1 MKNPEPVSD
10 ADADAA
16 AARIVARH
24 RDSHDPHLDDYL
36 AAAHDPHELLAV
48 LRAHRNDG
56 LDPTIARADQL
67 DGLILHTRRWW
78 DWVAE
83 DLWLLAWGET
93 LGSNRKTV
101 AATLGLTSGQGIV
114 DRITANRRKLA
125 LLRGEP
131 DPAEL
136 RAPDEPDLASRRQR
150 WLDHHTGDLD
160 RTRTVVMA
168 HTALASDDAYDWL
181 HEVAGEPW
189 TPTTMTLMNYAIL
202 ELTDSPGVSALPD
215 GHSLQV
221 ALRQW
226 FTYALAYRDIH

>member
-10 ADADAA
+10 ADAEAA
-16 AARIVARH
+16 VARILTRHSDAR
-24 RDSHDPHLDDYL
+24 DPHLDDYL
-36 AAAHDPHELLAV
+36 AAAHDLDALLAV
-48 LRAHRNDG
+48 LRAHRHDG
-56 LDPTIARADQL
+56 LDPAIASADQH
-67 DGLILHTRRWW
+67 DGLLLHVRRWW

-93 LGSNRKTV
+93 LGVNRKAV

-125 LLRGEP
+125 MARGEP

-136 RAPDEPDLASRRQR
+136 ATPTDPDLTGRRQH
-150 WLDHHTGDLD
+150 WLDHHRGALD
-160 RTRTVVMA
+160 HTRMVMMA

-181 HEVAGEPW
+181 HEVTDEPW
-189 TPTTMTLMNYAIL
+189 TPTTMTLMNYAVL
-202 ELTDSPGVSALPD
+202 ELLDSPAVSVLTDDHA
-215 GHSLQV
+215 LQV

-226 FTYALAYRDIH
+226 SAYARSYHDIH